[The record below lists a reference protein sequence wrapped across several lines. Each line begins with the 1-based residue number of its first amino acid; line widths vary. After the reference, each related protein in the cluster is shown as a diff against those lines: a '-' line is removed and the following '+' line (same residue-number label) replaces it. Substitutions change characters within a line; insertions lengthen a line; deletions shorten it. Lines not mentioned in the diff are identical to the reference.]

1 MASGSVPLTLQP
13 ASVKIFGA
21 GAWGSALAELIR
33 ENQHLVALWNRTPKP
48 GSSTCMTES
57 LTPQSHIII
66 AISVQ
71 YVGSFCHILKSENMT
86 PSVIWIAS
94 KGLDLASGNPLYT
107 CVQEYFPS
115 SMVGVISGPNIA
127 SEITNHLP
135 CGITIACENPD
146 VLLQGKRLF
155 PQRML
160 VETSTD
166 VAGVSWWGALK
177 NVMAIGYGLLQQSDM
192 GYNMSATFLILC
204 AKEISGIV
212 LEKGGCPETT
222 LSFAGMGDLILTSHC
237 PQGRNRAYGQHFPKE
252 PTRLV
257 EGLDTLRT
265 LINHTLRD
273 QESRARTPIIHAIW
287 DVLEKRVSVKD
298 FPARILSVH

>member
-1 MASGSVPLTLQP
+1 MASGSVPLTHFQP

-33 ENQHLVALWNRTPKP
+33 ETQHSVSLWNRTSKP
-48 GSSTCMTES
+48 GTSTYLTES
-57 LTPQSHIII
+57 ISPQSHIII

-71 YVGSFCHILKSENMT
+71 HVGSFCHILKSENIT

-94 KGLDLASGNPLYT
+94 KGLDSESGNPLCT
-107 CVQEYFPS
+107 RVQEWFPS

-127 SEITNHLP
+127 SEITHHLP
-135 CGITIACENPD
+135 CGMTIACENRN
-146 VLLQGKRLF
+146 VLLQGKSLF

-160 VETSTD
+160 IETSTD
-166 VAGVSWWGALK
+166 VTGVSWWGALK

-192 GYNMSATFLILC
+192 GYNMSATFLTLC
-204 AKEISGIV
+204 AKEISAIAQ
-212 LEKGGCPETT
+212 EKGGCPETM

-237 PQGRNRAYGQHFPKE
+237 PQGRNRAYGQDFPKE

-265 LINHTLRD
+265 LMHHS
-273 QESRARTPIIHAIW
+273 QGEKAWRTPIITAIW
-287 DVLEKRVSVKD
+287 DVLETRLSVKD
-298 FPARILSVH
+298 FPARILSAH